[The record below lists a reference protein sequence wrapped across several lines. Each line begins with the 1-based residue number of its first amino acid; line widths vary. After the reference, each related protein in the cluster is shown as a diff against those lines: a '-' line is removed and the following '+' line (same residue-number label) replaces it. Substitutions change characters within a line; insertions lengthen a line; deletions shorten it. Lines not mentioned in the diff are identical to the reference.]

1 MTAVSATTAA
11 TPSLGVCSFF
21 GSGVLVDIRT
31 SSLSLRGKPTNMIAW
46 HVDLRTKFGR
56 ITIRVEDPRLKAIV
70 SSLDDGA
77 HVWVRGVVERFP
89 NPKKPHGFYILL
101 TANVMRKCKSYSPR
115 VISFDVKGVVS
126 DRSIATSRK
135 NRNYMRRV
143 VATANGD
150 LICYFHQN
158 KRKGWMIKVG
168 DAVHFAGS
176 VRTGASYKRTKPT
189 LLQFFHVEQVF

>member
-1 MTAVSATTAA
+1 MPTQV
-11 TPSLGVCSFF
+11 SLGTCSFS
-21 GSGVLVDIRT
+21 GSGVLVDVHARK
-31 SSLSLRGKPTNMIAW
+31 LSLRGKPTNMIAW
-46 HVDLRTKFGR
+46 HVVLRTKFGP
-56 ITIRVEDPRLKAIV
+56 ITIRVEDPRLKAVV

-101 TANVMRKCKSYSPR
+101 TANVVRKCKSYSPR

-126 DRSIATSRK
+126 GRSIATSRK

-143 VATANGD
+143 VATANGNV
-150 LICYFHQN
+150 ICYFHQH
-158 KRKGWMIKVG
+158 KRKGWIIKVG

-176 VRTGASYKRTKPT
+176 VRTGASYKRTRPT
-189 LLQFFHVEQVF
+189 LLQFFHVERVLDPNPAAE